1 MNQFPVYVPKLLPA
15 EENYLSGR
23 RSCQGCGKALAARI
37 VAKAAGAVLPDQL
50 PPQASITAQSY
61 AYDDLTFDPMLETMQ
76 AELIRASAMAG
87 ASCRKAIVGIDR
99 RLFFIRAAGGST
111 DVYPG

>member
-37 VAKAAGAVLPDQL
+37 VAKAAGAVFPDQL
-50 PPQASITAQSY
+50 PPQASVTAQSY
-61 AYDDLTFDPMLETMQ
+61 AYDDLTFDPMLET
-76 AELIRASAMAG
+76 I
-87 ASCRKAIVGIDR
+87 
-99 RLFFIRAAGGST
+99 AGGT
-111 DVYPG
+111 GTRERNGRRILPQGNRRH